1 MLIRRN
7 EGAKGSIVFVHP
19 AGSAKEI
26 WKDDVE
32 YFSQWYTTM
41 AMDLPGRGE
50 TGGEGLTDVFE
61 YAKFVKGVMDEVKIS
76 NSANVIMVGASMG
89 GAVAQA
95 VALDYP
101 EVVCGLVLLGTG
113 AKLPCAPMIFEGIMS
128 DYEKYLEMSGQV
140 AYGPNTDKKIIERHR
155 DISAKVRPEVAHGDF
170 TSCNTFDS
178 RDRLH
183 EIKVP
188 TLIMCG
194 EVDYLMPLKFSA
206 YLEENIENSRLI
218 TFAGVGHNVMAEVQD
233 EFRKYMVEF
242 LKEVYLV
249 L

>member
-1 MLIRRN
+1 MLIRRR

-19 AGSAKEI
+19 AGSSKEI
-26 WKDDVE
+26 WEDDVD
-32 YFSQWYTTM
+32 YFSQWYNTM

-61 YAKFVKGVMDEVKIS
+61 YAKFVKGVMDEAKIS
-76 NSANVIMVGASMG
+76 NSVVVGTSMG

-95 VALDYP
+95 VALGYP
-101 EVVCGLVLLGTG
+101 EVVSGLLLLGTG

-128 DYEKYLEMSGQV
+128 DYNKYLDMSGQV
-140 AYGPNTDKKIIERHR
+140 AYGPNTDKKIIERHKE
-155 DISAKVRPEVAHGDF
+155 ISVKVRPEVAHGDF
-170 TSCNTFDS
+170 TACNTFDS
-178 RDRLH
+178 RTRLG

-194 EVDYLMPLKFSA
+194 EVDYLMPLKFST
-206 YLEENIENSRLI
+206 YLEDNIENSKLI

-233 EFRKYMVEF
+233 EFRKYMLEF
-242 LKEVYLV
+242 LQEVY
-249 L
+249 